1 MLWVSGSEISW
12 HFFLSGFLIFCSIKN
27 TLANTHLS
35 TTLCLLL
42 YPPHRQY
49 TSLDSKCSCCIE
61 VWGIICYWESSAIS
75 ARDLA
80 KYKLQAE
87 SVLCGWMLPQS
98 LQSKSERGE
107 SKYKRESGRF
117 QCPRA
122 LSERR
127 AGPLPIHT
135 YLFHSNVLTWAA
147 HTNIFQATRNANKR
161 LQRSYSSLHLFIM
174 NRGLKCTKTNMKHR
188 DFHIWICV
196 ARCQEM
202 QLSNDN
208 IKVRGWFFLV
218 VNLFSS
224 YLQHF
229 FQTNIQN

>member
-1 MLWVSGSEISW
+1 MLWQTHTW
-12 HFFLSGFLIFCSIKN
+12 ALPYACFFI
-27 TLANTHLS
+27 
-35 TTLCLLL
+35 
-42 YPPHRQY
+42 PPHRQY

-61 VWGIICYWESSAIS
+61 VWDIICYWESSAIS

-87 SVLCGWMLPQS
+87 SVLCSWMLPQS

-107 SKYKRESGRF
+107 SKYERESGRF

-161 LQRSYSSLHLFIM
+161 LQRSHSSLPLSW

-188 DFHIWICV
+188 DFHIWIC
-196 ARCQEM
+196 E
-202 QLSNDN
+202 
-208 IKVRGWFFLV
+208 
-218 VNLFSS
+218 
-224 YLQHF
+224 YPPPPPQH
-229 FQTNIQN
+229 

>member
-1 MLWVSGSEISW
+1 MLWQTHTW
-12 HFFLSGFLIFCSIKN
+12 ALPYACFFI
-27 TLANTHLS
+27 
-35 TTLCLLL
+35 
-42 YPPHRQY
+42 PPHRQY

-87 SVLCGWMLPQS
+87 SVLCSWMLPQS

-107 SKYKRESGRF
+107 SKYERESGRF

-161 LQRSYSSLHLFIM
+161 LQRSHSSLPLSW

-188 DFHIWICV
+188 DFHIWICEYPPPPPNINF
-196 ARCQEM
+196 C
-202 QLSNDN
+202 LS
-208 IKVRGWFFLV
+208 FFSLK
-218 VNLFSS
+218 FWK
-224 YLQHF
+224 
-229 FQTNIQN
+229 T

>member
-1 MLWVSGSEISW
+1 MLWQTHTW
-12 HFFLSGFLIFCSIKN
+12 ALPYACFFI
-27 TLANTHLS
+27 
-35 TTLCLLL
+35 
-42 YPPHRQY
+42 PPHRQY

-61 VWGIICYWESSAIS
+61 VWDIICYWESSAIS
-75 ARDLA
+75 VRDLA

-87 SVLCGWMLPQS
+87 SVLCSWMLPQS

-107 SKYKRESGRF
+107 SKYERESGRF

-161 LQRSYSSLHLFIM
+161 LQRSHSSLPLSW

-188 DFHIWICV
+188 DFHIWICEYPPPPPNINF
-196 ARCQEM
+196 C
-202 QLSNDN
+202 LS
-208 IKVRGWFFLV
+208 FFS
-218 VNLFSS
+218 FK
-224 YLQHF
+224 F
-229 FQTNIQN
+229 WKT